1 MNSNANVTSE
11 MPKMVDVINRITE
24 NQMETLRM
32 LEKLSFIVTGQS
44 FVRPDATAE
53 PDGQRCLIV
62 DCCGIDQRSYD
73 TLNAV
78 RQIIESLVSSGPVE
92 KEVRR

>member
-1 MNSNANVTSE
+1 
-11 MPKMVDVINRITE
+11 MPKLVDVINRITE

-44 FVRPDATAE
+44 FVRPDATAASPE
-53 PDGQRCLIV
+53 EQRCVIV

-78 RQIIESLVSSGPVE
+78 RQIIDSLVSSGPVE
-92 KEVRR
+92 EVRR